1 MATATSSQAAQA
13 GLATAL
19 SYDLE
24 RAWNG
29 LDVSSLRQSLP
40 EFTLT
45 VAALVR
51 RYGSASATLAV
62 RQYLADRLAAGVR
75 GPFSPRPAPLPPLP
89 QVGATVSWATQPL
102 WSATPDVAAAQ
113 QRLQGAADMLVMDV
127 GRQTVVDNVQRDRHA
142 KGWARIPEPGACYFC
157 LALATRGAV
166 YKESTADFRSHD
178 HCRCHA
184 EPVFNAY
191 EPSAAIRDA
200 QRIYRESTAGVS
212 GAEKLRA
219 FRKAIESTK

>member
-1 MATATSSQAAQA
+1 MATTTSSQAAQA
-13 GLATAL
+13 GLVTAL

-29 LDVSSLRQSLP
+29 LDISSLRQSLP

-45 VAALVR
+45 IAALVR

-62 RQYLADRLAAGVR
+62 QQYLADRRAAGVR
-75 GPFSPRPAPLPPLP
+75 AAFSPKPAVLPPLP

-102 WSATPDVAAAQ
+102 WSATPDVGAAQ

-127 GRQTVVDNVQRDRHA
+127 GRQTIVDNAQRDRHA
-142 KGWARIPEPGACYFC
+142 KGWARIPEPGACSFC
-157 LALATRGAV
+157 ALLATRGAV
-166 YKESTADFRSHD
+166 YKQQTANFRSHD

-184 EPVFNAY
+184 EPVFTAY
-191 EPSAAIRDA
+191 EPSAQVREWQALY
-200 QRIYRESTAGVS
+200 QRSTAGAR
-212 GAEKLRA
+212 GMHAKQLA
-219 FRKAIESTK
+219 WRKAFDNA